1 MMKKST
7 VLLSVILLLNGCAE
21 SENERVQNSAN
32 PIVHP
37 TEHAFLPDSVIGSVI
52 NTSEIFDTPLYSE
65 NELLVRIGKNEGKME
80 EILGSLTGAGV
91 VGNDLLVIA
100 DDQQNVIRVYD
111 LKTGGYLFPLARRGR
126 GPGELFEIASI
137 ETRDRM
143 VAVADRIQK
152 IELFELTDGD
162 EFENRLIDI
171 DFTPHFLCLLGDRL
185 FVSGFHYVRRN
196 TVHVY
201 DLNDGQYIKS
211 FHDAY
216 PSESFFTQLMLSIN
230 RISCNN
236 STGTVAI
243 INPYL
248 PYVYGYNSEGE
259 RLWTTRIE
267 SFIPI
272 EATEYM
278 NENGRPVINKS
289 IRPDGITYI
298 YSQFISFED
307 SNYFLLQMNRMEKKD
322 GETIHGQFLTMKI
335 DANTGIGNVV
345 SSEHPIIEDLPRN
358 YTISKT
364 NRPYPQIFVYERN
377 EP

>member
-1 MMKKST
+1 
-7 VLLSVILLLNGCAE
+7 LLSDFFLLGC
-21 SENERVQNSAN
+21 SEREENAVQNSSN

-37 TEHAFLPDSVIGSVI
+37 TESAFLPDSMIGSVI
-52 NTSEIFDTPLYSE
+52 NTSEIIDTPIYTE
-65 NELLVRIGKNEGKME
+65 NELLVRIGKNKGELE

-91 VGNDLLVIA
+91 VGDEFLVIA

-126 GPGELFEIASI
+126 GPGELFEIAAL
-137 ETRDRM
+137 ETNGRI
-143 VAVADRIQK
+143 VAAADRIQK
-152 IELFELTDGD
+152 IELYKWKDGD
-162 EFENRLIDI
+162 EFENRAIDI

-185 FVSGFHYVRRN
+185 FVSGFHYVNKN
-196 TVHVY
+196 TIHVY
-201 DLNDGQYIKS
+201 DVQDGQHIKS

-216 PSESFFTQLMLSIN
+216 PSESFMTQMMLSNN
-230 RISCNN
+230 RVACNN

-259 RLWTTRIE
+259 RLWT
-267 SFIPI
+267 SKLKDFAPV
-272 EATEYM
+272 EATEFM
-278 NENGRPVINKS
+278 SENGRPGITKS
-289 IRPDGITYI
+289 IRPDGITDI

-307 SNYFLLQMNRMEKKD
+307 SDFFLLQMNRMEKKD
-322 GETIHGQFLTMKI
+322 GETIRGQLLTMKI
-335 DANTGIGNVV
+335 DAGTGVGHVI

-364 NRPYPQIFVYERN
+364 NRPYPQIMVYERN